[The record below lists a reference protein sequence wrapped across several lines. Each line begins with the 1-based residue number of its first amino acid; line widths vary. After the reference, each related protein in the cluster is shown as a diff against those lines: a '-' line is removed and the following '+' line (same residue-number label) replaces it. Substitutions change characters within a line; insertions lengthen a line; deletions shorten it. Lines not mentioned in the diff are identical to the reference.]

1 MIEIYCDGSCCGN
14 PGVGGFGVI
23 VIQDFKIL
31 NAYSGS
37 SEETTNNR
45 MELEA
50 LIKALDFAITD
61 YKDELVKIYSDS
73 AYCVNIFNS
82 WIYNW
87 YRNNWKNSSKKTV
100 ENLDLVKKLWLFKQ
114 IDIPNFSV
122 EKIKGHSGIIGN
134 ELADAAATKNS
145 KKFEKIFLEN
155 HLVYE

>member
-1 MIEIYCDGSCCGN
+1 MIEIYCDGSCSGN
-14 PGVGGFGVI
+14 PGMGGFGVI

-37 SEETTNNR
+37 SEKTTNNR

-50 LIKALDFAITD
+50 LIKALDFAITN

-82 WIYNW
+82 WIHSW
-87 YRNNWKNSSKKTV
+87 YRNDWKNSSKKTV
-100 ENLDLVKKLWLFKQ
+100 ENLDLVKELWLFKQ
-114 IDIPNFSV
+114 IDTPNFSV

-155 HLVYE
+155 HLVYK